1 MMPGRRR
8 VVRDRL
14 RADAVYRVSTLRARK
29 FWRVILPRAPGYAC
43 CSEPGPAAIASRR
56 NGSAHVGRN
65 RDGSGHGAARQVWP
79 LAARSTTLA
88 NTSTVNVRCLSEHGL
103 DSHAG
108 GTVPEKECRFSCAD
122 WSDGI
127 EASIE
132 CRKFRTAI
140 QFSQDIGA
148 MNALFAKADGKG
160 LIRRLPALRRD
171 GYRRGS
177 SGTRRRC
184 SGRWPA
190 KISGRELARGGAPLR
205 RGGDE
210 GDARRPA

>member
-8 VVRDRL
+8 VCAIDCERMQ
-14 RADAVYRVSTLRARK
+14 S
-29 FWRVILPRAPGYAC
+29 
-43 CSEPGPAAIASRR
+43 IASALSER
-56 NGSAHVGRN
+56 GSSGESSYRGRQGTPVA
-65 RDGSGHGAARQVWP
+65 RAGTCRHRESSERIRPCWPQSGRGSGHGAASQVWP

-140 QFSQDIGA
+140 QSSQDIGA

-160 LIRRLPALRRD
+160 LIRRLPALPKGRVPERQLRNPTALQWSMACED
-171 GYRRGS
+171 LWSRAGPWRC
-177 SGTRRRC
+177 TFAARRR
-184 SGRWPA
+184 
-190 KISGRELARGGAPLR
+190 R
-205 RGGDE
+205 R
-210 GDARRPA
+210 